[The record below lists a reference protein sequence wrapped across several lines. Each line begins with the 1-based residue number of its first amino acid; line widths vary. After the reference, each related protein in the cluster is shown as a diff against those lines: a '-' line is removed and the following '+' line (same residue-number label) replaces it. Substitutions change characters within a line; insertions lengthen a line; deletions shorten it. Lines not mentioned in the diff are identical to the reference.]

1 MHRYSSGDWY
11 TLVTPDGLAMLP
23 DSVTPE
29 FVERV
34 WLALSKGHG
43 LGAVLEG
50 IVGAFGTSLSSLP
63 PFAVASRTSA
73 GDGVQVAVRGPIEV
87 VVKASGAETAVTGLG
102 VTTWSERSI
111 DGVDVV
117 QAALP
122 GAAAVSLP
130 INDGVVLANR
140 ILFAFQDAHFDKAA
154 PAEAVRIDARQATP
168 SLIDAPLVPE
178 TAAEAPED
186 PGTVE
191 FAPDEVVERVPVL
204 APQEPVRAPQ
214 EPIPGPQEPVPA
226 AEESAESREAPEAF
240 AEEQAFSAPSG
251 ETTIAPLA
259 GDLLALA
266 EDEFDDDYDQL
277 LYGDTVRST
286 VEDAAVRVTEDD
298 SQTEHDGGARPII
311 SGLPSFAHPDEA
323 PSSPEL
329 GDHDGETISIA
340 KLRALQTQASTSAS
354 ASGLPALPG
363 HAPSPITLVVSTGER
378 ITLDR
383 GAVVGRR
390 PRLARVQGGNVPQL
404 VTVPSPNQDV
414 SRSHVEL
421 RVEGAH
427 LLAVDLDTTNGTK
440 LLRPGVDPVR
450 LQPGDATM
458 LVAGDRLDLGDGILL
473 DFEGLR

>member
-11 TLVTPDGLAMLP
+11 TLVTAEGLAMLP

-34 WLALSKGHG
+34 WHALSQGKG
-43 LGAVLEG
+43 LAAVLEG
-50 IVGAFGTSLSSLP
+50 IVGSFGTSLSSLP

-87 VVKASGAETAVTGLG
+87 VVKALGTDTTVTGLG

-111 DGVDVV
+111 DAVDAVE
-117 QAALP
+117 AALP
-122 GAAAVSLP
+122 GAAVVVLP

-140 ILFAFQDAHFDKAA
+140 VRFTFREAHAKEPDAQNEHHEEAHLEEVTGAPSPAAIQDSAPHLANFYVPSEPEAVGAEHEDLLSGAAKPEESVA
-154 PAEAVRIDARQATP
+154 PATGL
-168 SLIDAPLVPE
+168 S
-178 TAAEAPED
+178 
-186 PGTVE
+186 
-191 FAPDEVVERVPVL
+191 
-204 APQEPVRAPQ
+204 PQEPDDPQ
-214 EPIPGPQEPVPA
+214 VMPDPFPA
-226 AEESAESREAPEAF
+226 QAAF
-240 AEEQAFSAPSG
+240 GAPSG

-259 GDLLALA
+259 RDLLGSV
-266 EDEFDDDYDQL
+266 EEEIDDDYDQL
-277 LYGDTVRST
+277 LYGDTVRSS

-298 SQTEHDGGARPII
+298 PHSEPDAGARPII
-311 SGLPSFAHPDEA
+311 SGLPSFAPQHEA
-323 PSSPEL
+323 PAPSEL

-340 KLRALQTQASTSAS
+340 KLRAMQAQEPASTSS
-354 ASGLPALPG
+354 AGFATAA
-363 HAPSPITLVVSTGER
+363 APSSPITLVVSTGER
-378 ITLDR
+378 VTLDR

-390 PRLARVQGGNVPQL
+390 PRLARVQGGKVPQL

-440 LLRPGVDPVR
+440 LLRLGQDPVR
-450 LQPGDATM
+450 LQPGDSTM

-473 DFEGLR
+473 HFEGLR